1 MIDFVNKENEK
12 SARKGGSKGLG
23 LKTLE
28 IARRA
33 GMASVA
39 IHQELHDLLRTGNYG
54 HVPREKPDNCFRVM
68 FENWNSLGVFTGD
81 EKIGRIN
88 RMATISLVSC

>member
-1 MIDFVNKENEK
+1 MIDFVNKENKK

-23 LKTLE
+23 LKALE

-39 IHQELHDLLRTGNYG
+39 IHRELHDLLRTGNYG

-68 FENWNSLGVFTGD
+68 FEN
-81 EKIGRIN
+81 
-88 RMATISLVSC
+88 